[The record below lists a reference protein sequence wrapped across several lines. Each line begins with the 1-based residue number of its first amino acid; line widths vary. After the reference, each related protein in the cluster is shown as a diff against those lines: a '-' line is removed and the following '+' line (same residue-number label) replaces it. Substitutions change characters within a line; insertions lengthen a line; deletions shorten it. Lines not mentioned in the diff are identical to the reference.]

1 MAKWGSV
8 IEKFKDYVGK
18 DLIRAGLWVEA
29 LWYPS
34 GKAPNAQWGDNNFN
48 NIYRVSIDPTTG
60 QSAVICLGLDT
71 IDAEAEGI
79 YANTSQ
85 LPDWMQGKLAVLAL
99 MKVDPPQTKVEDVG
113 MRVDENTYWVVGV
126 RDNPKPTE

>member
-1 MAKWGSV
+1 MKRVRQDGRAFERGRIV
-8 IEKFKDYVGK
+8 RHDFNNAVRGDAEKSWASF
-18 DLIRAGLWVEA
+18 RA
-29 LWYPS
+29 S
-34 GKAPNAQWGDNNFN
+34 WGDNNFN

-126 RDNPKPTE
+126 RDDPKPME

>member
-1 MAKWGSV
+1 MAKWGAV
-8 IEKFKDYVGK
+8 TGKFKEHVGK

-34 GKAPNAQWGDNNFN
+34 GKAPTAHWGEDFN
-48 NIYRVSIDPTTG
+48 NIYRVAISPDTK
-60 QSAVICLGLDT
+60 QADVICLGMDT
-71 IDAEAEGI
+71 IDAEAEGM
-79 YANTSQ
+79 YADTSQ
-85 LPDWMQGKLAVLAL
+85 LPDWMQAKLAVLAL